1 MSQYDLISD
10 EALIEAVQRG
20 DGDAAAHLYHRH
32 IDRVHRICYRVVL
45 DHSQVQDCVQEVWL
59 KVFRNL
65 GRFRCQRS
73 FVAWLNSVTAN
84 TAIDYYRRSR
94 RRHSRIGLDDVEM
107 ESLETEQPM
116 DERQINDATV
126 RRRIQDALEEITVS
140 QRTAFVLRYFEGMT
154 LPEIA
159 RVLGCREGTVRTHIR
174 RCLLSLRAKLAVKLN
189 QSR

>member
-32 IDRVHRICYRVVL
+32 IDRVHRICYRIVL
-45 DHSQVQDCVQEVWL
+45 DRSQVQDCVQEVWL

-73 FVAWLNSVTAN
+73 FAAWLNSVTAN

-94 RRHSRIGLDDVEM
+94 RRTSRVYLDDSQM
-107 ESLETEQPM
+107 ESLETEQQA
-116 DERQINDATV
+116 DERQVDDVTI

-159 RVLGCREGTVRTHIR
+159 RILGCREGTVRTHIR

-189 QSR
+189 Q